1 MGVAWPD
8 GSGRGRASRGRAWRA
23 VPNSHTEP
31 KRPVGRAALHG
42 NGLSSGVLS
51 TLSWLSEVLSALGV
65 GGVSDSEEHQLEGG
79 RAGDV
84 KLGRGGGMAAV
95 NRIDPRPVLIVTGLV
110 QEARIA

>member
-1 MGVAWPD
+1 MGVARPD

-31 KRPVGRAALHG
+31 KRPVGRATLHR

-65 GGVSDSEEHQLEGG
+65 GAVSESEEHQLKGG
-79 RAGDV
+79 RGRDV
-84 KLGRGGGMAAV
+84 KLGTGGGMSAV
-95 NRIDPRPVLIVTGLV
+95 KRIDPRPVLIVTG
-110 QEARIA
+110 